1 MEGLGRGKVTLETHY
16 VIFSVKL
23 FITSF
28 CIAPFISA
36 HVYHLLKWTGVKLEI
51 VVSGCVTS
59 SIFLSLHIAVDE
71 VFAAVHHP
79 LLPLLPREDLESVLS
94 LLRHLDGTEGQIQS
108 GLGRL
113 H

>member
-1 MEGLGRGKVTLETHY
+1 M
-16 VIFSVKL
+16 
-23 FITSF
+23 
-28 CIAPFISA
+28 
-36 HVYHLLKWTGVKLEI
+36 YHLKWTGIKLEI
-51 VVSGCVTS
+51 VISAVVVLTS
-59 SIFLSLHIAVDE
+59 SIALAALHIAVDE

-94 LLRHLDGTEGQIQS
+94 LLRHLDATESQIQS